1 MAIITTSLGFLIVA
15 ALLAFSLEPILTR
28 LLYDFHL
35 FRNFEYDSSK
45 ILPFREK
52 SKAGTP
58 IMGGLLV
65 VVVVVV
71 MTVLLN
77 WTPVYTYVPIGVMTL
92 AAVLGGVDDV
102 LNIYGVPR
110 QVRTFRKTLLLARV
124 HKKLLM
130 RLWHFVTLP
139 WAAFRSVVRKF
150 GSHPGRGIQVHE
162 KLVLQ
167 FIAGA
172 ITAWWIFFKL
182 GPEWREIW
190 VPFMGELDLGFWI
203 VPLVIFI
210 VMFTA
215 NAVNVADGLDGLA
228 GGTLL
233 TAFGGLLVI
242 SWFQGNVHFAALNAT
257 VIGALLVYTYF
268 NIKPAKFQMGDVGSL
283 GIGALLAVMTVAQ
296 NRIVILPF
304 LGMIFFIELLSVM
317 VQSFSRSLLQKRIWL
332 MTPIHHHLEAL
343 GWSEERI
350 VARFWVLNALAVM
363 VGLWLAMH

>member
-1 MAIITTSLGFLIVA
+1 MEIISISLGFLIVA
-15 ALLAFSLEPILTR
+15 ALLAFLWEPILTR
-28 LLYDFHL
+28 LLYHFKL
-35 FRNFEYDSSK
+35 FRSFEYDSSK
-45 ILPFREK
+45 VLTFRQEL
-52 SKAGTP
+52 KAGTP

-65 VVVVVV
+65 VIVVAV
-71 MTVLLN
+71 MTMLFN
-77 WTPVYTYVPIGVMTL
+77 WTQVFTYIPIGVMLLSAT
-92 AAVLGGVDDV
+92 LGGVDDV
-102 LNIYGVPR
+102 LNIFGVPR

-124 HKKLLM
+124 HRDPAM
-130 RLWHFVTLP
+130 RVWHTVTLP
-139 WAAFRSVVRKF
+139 WAAFRSLVRKL

-172 ITAWWIFFKL
+172 ITAWWIYFKL
-182 GPEWREIW
+182 GPQWREIW
-190 VPFMGELDLGFWI
+190 IPFHGELDLGFWI
-203 VPLVIFI
+203 FPLVIFI

-242 SWFQGNVHFAALNAT
+242 SWFQGNVHFAALNAS
-257 VIGALLVYTYF
+257 VIGALIAYTYF
-268 NIKPAKFQMGDVGSL
+268 NIKPARFQMGDVGSL

-304 LGMIFFIELLSVM
+304 LGMIFFVELLTVII
-317 VQSFSRSLLQKRIWL
+317 QSFSRSLFQKRIWL
-332 MTPIHHHLEAL
+332 MTPFHHHLEAK

-350 VARFWVLNALAVM
+350 VARFWVLNGLAVM